1 MEKGLEIAFQ
11 TVEGMDED
19 LVQALAA
26 LTAENFSG
34 KFDIS
39 YRIFLVTLG
48 DQKYFRILF
57 KSDSLTSEHVF
68 NRKLVRKKFDEIAHM
83 SYNDV
88 MSRFKDLKKDNKVED
103 VPIKEVKEEY
113 DLWEDPLWK
122 YI

>member
-11 TVEGMDED
+11 TVEGMDEN

-26 LTAENFSG
+26 ITAEEFSG

-57 KSDSLTSEHVF
+57 KSNSLTSEHVF
-68 NRKLVRKKFDEIAHM
+68 NRKLVKKKFDEIAHM
-83 SYNDV
+83 NYNDV
-88 MSRFKDLKKDNKVED
+88 MSRFESLKRDDKIGD